1 MTWLKNYKKD
11 FYKVFND
18 FEHLNF
24 EPKKPV
30 EKTKIELT
38 ECFDYFMNWEKLENY
53 NYKCEV
59 CKSTETPLKKI
70 QIYKCPYY
78 FIIHLKRFIDEKS
91 KINTEVNFPIR
102 GLNLKDYI
110 VDENDKIEKIYDL
123 TGIMYHSGNLQ
134 YGHYYAVCYNIK
146 LKKWLL
152 FNDDKVN
159 EIKESDISIKDAYVL
174 FYRRRGLESMVDL
187 EKTYMKKFK
196 DYTNKIATIKKSL
209 KKESKHKEK

>member
-1 MTWLKNYKKD
+1 M
-11 FYKVFND
+11 
-18 FEHLNF
+18 
-24 EPKKPV
+24 
-30 EKTKIELT
+30 
-38 ECFDYFMNWEKLENY
+38 
-53 NYKCEV
+53 
-59 CKSTETPLKKI
+59 
-70 QIYKCPYY
+70 
-78 FIIHLKRFIDEKS
+78 
-91 KINTEVNFPIR
+91 
-102 GLNLKDYI
+102 
-110 VDENDKIEKIYDL
+110 DENDKIEKIYDL

-159 EIKESDISIKDAYVL
+159 EMKESDISIKDAYVL